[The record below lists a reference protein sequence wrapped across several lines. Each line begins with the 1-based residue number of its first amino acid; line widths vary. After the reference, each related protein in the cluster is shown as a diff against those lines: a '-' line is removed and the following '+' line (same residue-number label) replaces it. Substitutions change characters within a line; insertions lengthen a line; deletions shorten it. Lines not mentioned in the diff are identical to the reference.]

1 MKCPECGFEC
11 LPGDLECLACG
22 VHIGSALE
30 NKEKERIR
38 AIEANERKAQYE
50 LELKKELG
58 LIPADDEKIT
68 PAQGSTLE
76 ETFKKKPSCPKCGAE
91 RKPDA
96 VECIRCGVI
105 FDKLKYGTNNV
116 ASKSTAPSPGQKLSD
131 ESVESVK
138 PAKSMPV
145 FDADKTDEINLETL
159 DQLLKEHPAEPQED
173 EISVTELA
181 SNGFDVRD
189 RDQKDTTPSV
199 KPVRNAQE
207 MPPDE
212 GVAFPKP
219 PRTRE
224 FNIRSFQKKET
235 TWDIYRNKIAQRS
248 GHAMSRIRALWNWFE
263 NTCGSRNKA
272 LVSTGIMLLVLVILS
287 FSPAIYHWSSSVYQ
301 GFQEKAE
308 LKRQK
313 DIASEFLKNQD
324 GITKN
329 IKQNLESGNFV
340 EAEKILASYDVPPL
354 KKELVSL
361 KNFYEEKQIYRSLGQ
376 IPRGQFESLFKAYS
390 RLAVLNPQNESYQ
403 EGLGKARLEYAES
416 LYAKAAGYHNAGKK
430 DPEKLD
436 QGIRLIKKAVEV
448 MPGDSK
454 YQALKERM
462 INEKLLFYDGNDKI
476 AMAVRDDGMGQRL
489 FSGQRKISVWVLN
502 RSQERIFIN
511 VQYFT
516 MLGKNGL
523 KYTYNDTGSKLSGKL
538 EPGEQTFGELYFRT
552 GTSPAKITF
561 HHLVCGTIFREFP

>member
-38 AIEANERKAQYE
+38 AIEAIERKAQYE

-58 LIPADDEKIT
+58 LIPSEEEKIT
-68 PAQGSTLE
+68 PVQGNTLE

-96 VECIRCGVI
+96 LECVRCGVI
-105 FDKLKYGTNNV
+105 FDKFKYGSNNV
-116 ASKSTAPSPGQKLSD
+116 PSKSSGSSSDQKSLE
-131 ESVESVK
+131 ESTESVK
-138 PAKSMPV
+138 LPSSMDV

-159 DQLLKEHPAEPQED
+159 DLLLKEHPKEPHED
-173 EISVTELA
+173 GTSGPGLAVHPVHVT
-181 SNGFDVRD
+181 GQDP
-189 RDQKDTTPSV
+189 KDTDSSV
-199 KPVRNAQE
+199 KPVRNSQE
-207 MPPDE
+207 IPADE
-212 GVAFPKP
+212 GVDVPKA
-219 PRTRE
+219 PRSRE
-224 FNIRSFQKKET
+224 FNIRSFQKKES
-235 TWDIYRNKIAQRS
+235 TWDIYRNKIVQRS
-248 GHAMSRIRALWNWFE
+248 GHVMARIRGFWSWFE
-263 NTCGSRNKA
+263 QTCGSRNKA
-272 LVSTGIMLLVLVILS
+272 LASTGIALIVLVILS
-287 FSPAIYHWSSSVYQ
+287 FSPAIYNWTSSVYQ

-313 DIASEFLKNQD
+313 NIASEFLKNKD
-324 GITKN
+324 GITNK
-329 IKQNLESGNFV
+329 IIQELEKGNFE
-340 EAEKILASYDVPPL
+340 EAEKVLSSYDVPPL
-354 KKELVSL
+354 KKELSTL
-361 KNFYEEKQIYRSLGQ
+361 KNYYEEKQIFRTLGQ
-376 IPRGQFESLFKAYS
+376 IPRGQFESLFKTYA
-390 RLAVLNPQNESYQ
+390 RLAELNPQNESYRQ
-403 EGLGKARLEYAES
+403 GLEKARLDYAES
-416 LYAKAAGYHNAGKK
+416 LYAKAVGFHNTGKK
-430 DPEKLD
+430 DPERLD

-448 MPGDSK
+448 MPGASK
-454 YQALKERM
+454 YQDLKFRM
-462 INEKLLFYDGNDKI
+462 IKEKLLFYDGNDKI

-489 FSGQRKISVWVLN
+489 FSGQRKISVWILN

-552 GTSPAKITF
+552 GTSPAKLTF
-561 HHLVCGTIFREFP
+561 NHLVCGKIFREFP